1 MEYVLFLFL
10 TFAVA
15 FFAFYFDR
23 RLKKQTK
30 TLSDYADAASEAG
43 RTELLCRIR
52 KLEEGVV
59 PDYEK
64 AKEAARA
71 VDDFNAGLS
80 AIMNFD
86 PMAAARK
93 SRNEKNGTGGDGV
106 GL

>member
-1 MEYVLFLFL
+1 MEYVLFLL
-10 TFAVA
+10 LAFAIALCA
-15 FFAFYFDR
+15 FHFDR
-23 RLKKQTK
+23 RMKKQAK
-30 TLSDYADAASEAG
+30 TLSAYADAASKAEH
-43 RTELLCRIR
+43 TELRNRIR

-93 SRNEKNGTGGDGV
+93 SRNEKNGMGGDGI